1 MRTTSR
7 KGKASRARIAL
18 VVGTIGCAPRQLHG
32 TRRAG
37 SAEPEWI
44 VAVVPLV
51 PVGSPPS
58 LVSRSYSFGP
68 VLPPPWSLR
77 QTPDN
82 IGYVRQATVK
92 HGILNEE
99 ECL

>member
-1 MRTTSR
+1 MKTTSR
-7 KGKASRARIAL
+7 KGKASRAL
-18 VVGTIGCAPRQLHG
+18 TSTSSGHYWLCAQAAAWCG
-32 TRRAG
+32 RAG

-44 VAVVPLV
+44 VAVPLV
-51 PVGSPPS
+51 PVGSPPP

-68 VLPPPWSLR
+68 VLPPWSLR

-82 IGYVRQATVK
+82 VGYVRQARVK

>member
-1 MRTTSR
+1 MSTKSSR
-7 KGKASRARIAL
+7 DKSSRALLAL
-18 VVGTIGCAPRQLHG
+18 LVGTIGCAHRQLHG
-32 TRRAG
+32 GRRAG

-44 VAVVPLV
+44 VAVPLV
-51 PVGSPPS
+51 PVGSPPP

>member
-1 MRTTSR
+1 MRTTSSR
-7 KGKASRARIAL
+7 GKASLALLAL
-18 VVGTIGCAPRQLHG
+18 VVGTIGCAHRQLHSA
-32 TRRAG
+32 RRAG

-44 VAVVPLV
+44 VAVPLV
-51 PVGSPPS
+51 PVGSPPP

-68 VLPPPWSLR
+68 VLPPWSLR